1 MADYPAAAT
10 FGPRRLTDYEF
21 VWILRGSAQWTVHS
35 ASDDHPSGSAH
46 SYPLRPGALALARSG
61 TIDSYQWDPL
71 RTSTHAYVHLTMADS
86 AELVDPHTWP
96 AVRSLERSPI
106 LSGICSYLL
115 ELSGQQA
122 AAARK
127 RSDELVALLLD
138 LFISGPLAEPES
150 SMDPHVAA
158 MIDWVRTIWRE
169 QGLQI
174 VAVEE
179 LAVAANVSSGHAHRL
194 FREAYG
200 CGPARALE
208 LVRLARAAVALQRS
222 NATLSEV
229 ADRSGFANPYHFSRR
244 FTATYGVPP
253 GGFRSAPDS
262 PDPYEPV
269 RHAGLLPVAHALL
282 NS

>member
-21 VWILRGSAQWTVHS
+21 VWILRGSAQWTVQS
-35 ASDDHPSGSAH
+35 ASDDQFAGSEH
-46 SYPLRPGALALARSG
+46 THGLRPGGLALARSG

-71 RTSTHAYVHLTMADS
+71 RTSTHAYVHLTVADS
-86 AELVDPHTWP
+86 TSFGDQHAWP

-122 AAARK
+122 AAARE
-127 RSDELVALLLD
+127 RSDELIALLLD
-138 LFISGPLAEPES
+138 LFLTGPLAEPES
-150 SMDPHVAA
+150 TLDPHVAA
-158 MIDWVRTIWRE
+158 MIECVRTIWTE
-169 QGLQI
+169 NGLQI
-174 VAVEE
+174 VAVQE
-179 LAVAANVSSGHAHRL
+179 LAAAANVSSGHAFRL

-208 LVRLARAAVALQRS
+208 LVRLARAGVALQRS
-222 NATLSEV
+222 NTTLSEI

-282 NS
+282 NP